1 MAGVEFL
8 LFSAICVNLPLFRTR
23 DDIIH
28 MVISRTRDVQW
39 ILGEFSAPFHS
50 VPEMVAYY
58 ATHRLKISDTLQISL
73 QYPLPEEY
81 L

>member
-1 MAGVEFL
+1 MD
-8 LFSAICVNLPLFRTR
+8 T
-23 DDIIH
+23 IH
-28 MVISRTRDVQW
+28 MVISKTRDGFW

-58 ATHRLKISDTLQISL
+58 ASHRLKINDAENISL
-73 QYPLPEEY
+73 RYPVPDEY